1 MKEIH
6 ILESPLKTTDQQH
19 EADMHSVINLL
30 GVIVSVLSLLEHQ
43 VTSGKKCIIALS
55 DEIMEAAQAVR
66 QKDSVHYAF
75 QRIEDSR
82 QLILNCVSRIAR
94 DSKFTEEKAAAN
106 EAHSNLLS
114 IYEVASERIAELK
127 LRAEDPD
134 LRITLDAPNLK
145 HKFVQVFRAI
155 EKNSNGLYRIRFN
168 LALKEQKD
176 YYIDLNIESHRKD
189 GQLYIP
195 LRLVDVLRDLTANS
209 RKYTEPG
216 GRIALAMVQDDEL
229 IRCTIED
236 NGMGIPENELDKV
249 VQYGYRATNVLHK
262 KTKGGGFGLSKAAW
276 LVLAWGGSFSIASEL
291 DKGSV
296 LKIAVPTVA

>member
-6 ILESPLKTTDQQH
+6 ILESPLKSSEQQH

-43 VTSGKKCIIALS
+43 VTTGKKCIVALS
-55 DEIMEAAQAVR
+55 DEIIEAAQAVR

-75 QRIEDSR
+75 QRIEESR
-82 QLILNCVSRIAR
+82 QDILNLVIKIALETR
-94 DSKFTEEKAAAN
+94 FPEEKTAAE
-106 EAHSNLLS
+106 EAYSNLVS

-127 LRAEDPD
+127 LRSEDPD
-134 LRITLDAPNLK
+134 MRITLDAPNLK

-195 LRLVDVLRDLTANS
+195 LRMVDVLRDLTANS

-249 VQYGYRATNVLHK
+249 VQYGYRASNVLHK
-262 KTKGGGFGLSKAAW
+262 QTKGGGFGLSKAAW
-276 LVLAWGGSFSIASEL
+276 LILEWGGTFSIASEL
-291 DKGSV
+291 NRGSV
-296 LKIAVPTVA
+296 LKIVVPIVA